1 MYRRIAAVLFPVLL
15 LALVG
20 AGYWGYQEHQ
30 EKNAILIKTENQYQ
44 RAFHELNN
52 HIDQLRSELGKVLAV
67 NSRRG
72 VAQTLSNVWRLAYAA
87 QEDVGQLPLTLMP
100 FNKTEEFLS
109 KIGNFAYQTAIRDLT
124 KEPLTPQ
131 EQKTLETLYK
141 QATEIQRE
149 LNKVQTAILERQ
161 LRWMDVE
168 LALASE
174 DKQMDNTI
182 IDGLRTVDD
191 RVRQYGELDFGVEA
205 AYEGEF
211 DKHELDKRWGQPI
224 TAEEAKK
231 RALAFLGVRPDANLK
246 VRVVENKSGVEYRS
260 YSVAIR
266 RPGDK
271 ADQDVNVD
279 VTYRG
284 GHVLW
289 MLDNRP
295 VGKPRL
301 TLDQG
306 LDKAA
311 AFLKQRGLSNMEAME
326 VSQYD
331 GVGVYK
337 FVATQNGVRLYPDA
351 VAVQVALDS
360 GRIVGYSAESYLRH
374 HRPRTLPAPGLTEAQ
389 ARRHLNGHVRV
400 EDAGLALI
408 KNDTGREVLCYEFLV
423 RNGQDR
429 YRIFLNTQTGEEEK
443 IEDIPAAAT
452 PR

>member
-1 MYRRIAAVLFPVLL
+1 MYRRIAAVLFPVLV

-20 AGYWGYQEHQ
+20 TGYWGYQEHQ
-30 EKNAILIKTENQYQ
+30 EKNAILIKMENQYQ

-52 HIDQLRSELGKVLAV
+52 HMDQLRSELGKVLAV

-109 KIGNFAYQTAIRDLT
+109 KIGNFAHQTALRDLS
-124 KEPLTPQ
+124 KEPLTP
-131 EQKTLETLYK
+131 EERKTLEALYK

-149 LNKVQTAILERQ
+149 LNKVQTAVLERQ

-168 LALASE
+168 LALASD
-174 DKQMDNTI
+174 DKRMDNTI

-191 RVRQYGELDFGVEA
+191 RVRQYGEMDFGVEA
-205 AYEGEF
+205 AYEGAF
-211 DKHELDKRWGQPI
+211 NKSELDKRWGQPI
-224 TAEEAKK
+224 TADEAKK
-231 RALAFLGVRPDANLK
+231 RALAFLGMERATGLD
-246 VRVVENKSGVEYRS
+246 VRVVENKSGMEYRS
-260 YSVAIR
+260 YSVAVR
-266 RPGDK
+266 RPGD
-271 ADQDVNVD
+271 AMDREINLD

-289 MLDNRP
+289 MLDNQP
-295 VGKPRL
+295 VGKARL
-301 TLDQG
+301 TLNQG
-306 LDKAA
+306 LEKAA
-311 AFLKQRGLSNMEAME
+311 AFLKQRGLVNMEAVE
-326 VSQYD
+326 ASQHD
-331 GVGVYK
+331 GVGLYN

-360 GRIVGYSAESYLRH
+360 GRVIGYSAESYLRN
-374 HRPRTLPAPGLTEAQ
+374 HRPRTLPAPALTEAQ
-389 ARRHLNGHVRV
+389 ARQRVNGHVRI

-408 KNDTGREVLCYEFLV
+408 RNDAGREVLCYEFLV

-429 YRIFLNTQTGEEEK
+429 YRIFLNAQTGEEEK
-443 IEDIPAAAT
+443 IDEIAPVT
-452 PR
+452 SPQ

>member
-211 DKHELDKRWGQPI
+211 DKNELDKRWGQPI

-246 VRVVENKSGVEYRS
+246 VRVVENKRGVEYRS

-295 VGKPRL
+295 VDKPRL

-306 LDKAA
+306 LDKAT

-429 YRIFLNTQTGEEEK
+429 YRIFLNAQTGEEEK